1 VKKST
6 RSQLASPDL
15 EPAHLRLSTRQREHL
30 DLISSSQRLPAWTPI
45 YDRGAPAA
53 FVFQVREGVV
63 STFREMRKG
72 RPQVT
77 GFLFENDLFGLG
89 VNGLY
94 ASSAR
99 AVTRVTVRRAPLDQ
113 LKALLLREPE
123 LEYGFLC
130 KLTAAVRRA
139 QRHTIAVG
147 RRSAVER
154 VAMFLS
160 MMEQAQAPLRE
171 SPDVI
176 DLPMSGRD
184 IADFLQLS
192 PTATRRGFREL
203 ERESIISPDV
213 DHRVRIIDR
222 NAFTRRVPDL
232 VSAPGA

>member
-1 VKKST
+1 VKRST
-6 RSQLASPDL
+6 RSQLAALDV
-15 EPAHLRLSTRQREHL
+15 EPAHLRLSPRQKEHL

-45 YDRGAPAA
+45 YDRGAPAV

-63 STFREMRKG
+63 STFRDMRRG

-77 GFLFENDLFGLG
+77 GFLFENDLFGLAING
-89 VNGLY
+89 VY

-113 LKALLLREPE
+113 LRALLLRDPE

-139 QRHTIAVG
+139 QRHTIAVS

-160 MMEQAQAPLRE
+160 MMEQGQAQLGVV
-171 SPDVI
+171 PDVI

-184 IADFLQLS
+184 IADFLQLT

-203 ERESIISPDV
+203 ERESIVAPATGHRLRIVDRAAFNRRLPDAV
-213 DHRVRIIDR
+213 GGPAI
-222 NAFTRRVPDL
+222 
-232 VSAPGA
+232 